1 MMLLLAPVRCYVLF
15 RSFGCMVEGM
25 HLVTMRQMRL
35 MRGRHNFPR
44 LVKLGGFTVVPGCVL
59 MMFSRKFM
67 EFAQR

>member
-1 MMLLLAPVRCYVLF
+1 
-15 RSFGCMVEGM
+15 
-25 HLVTMRQMRL
+25 MRQMRL

>member
-1 MMLLLAPVRCYVLF
+1 
-15 RSFGCMVEGM
+15 MVEGM
-25 HLVTMRQMRL
+25 HLVAMRQMRL

-44 LVKLGGFTVVPGCVL
+44 LVKPGGFAVVPGCVL